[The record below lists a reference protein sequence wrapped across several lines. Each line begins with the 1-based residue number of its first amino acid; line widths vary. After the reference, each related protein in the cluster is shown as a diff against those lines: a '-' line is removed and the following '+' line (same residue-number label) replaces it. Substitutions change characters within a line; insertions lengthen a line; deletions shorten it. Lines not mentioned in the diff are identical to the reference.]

1 MKEVKTLSAGVI
13 LVRNGGIDWNY
24 LLLRAYAYWDF
35 PKGIVEP
42 GESPI
47 EAAKREVEEETSLK
61 KLDFRWGYDYRE
73 TGPYNRGKIARYYIA
88 ETNED
93 RVRLL
98 PNPEIGKPEHDEY
111 RWVSY
116 EEALSLV
123 AARVKEALQ
132 WAHKTITVE
141 SSESSQGQSSESQG

>member
-13 LVRNGGIDWNY
+13 LVRKGEIDWNY

-61 KLDFRWGYDYRE
+61 ELNFRWGYDYRE
-73 TGPYNRGKIARYYIA
+73 TGPYNRGKIARYYVA

-98 PNPEIGKPEHDEY
+98 PNPEIGRPEHDEY

-123 AARVKEALQ
+123 AARVKEALE
-132 WAHKTITVE
+132 WAYKTITVGLPK
-141 SSESSQGQSSESQG
+141 SHGQSSSVSLL